1 MEQHIHKTIKY
12 FAYPYGDYNKQVQDK
27 LIASGYEAIF
37 TVAGNPVHATT
48 SQYRMGRYV
57 ITSPEEKDFA
67 SYLRQGA
74 LSIMSASPEP
84 GATITSPRPVISA
97 VLNYAGHL
105 DPKTIQATVKGYGA
119 VPADYDPGTST
130 VRLYLQ
136 RDLIEPVVNVTIHVK
151 DAQGQQTLVTNWQ
164 FNYEPSNASPQAA
177 PIGTPPVAVK
187 GKT

>member
-1 MEQHIHKTIKY
+1 MR
-12 FAYPYGDYNKQVQDK
+12 A
-27 LIASGYEAIF
+27 EAIF

-74 LSIMSASPEP
+74 LSIMLASPEP
-84 GATITSPRPVISA
+84 GATESDPRPVITA

-105 DPKTIQATVKGYGA
+105 DPKSIEASVKGYGP
-119 VPADYDPGTST
+119 VPADYDDATST

-136 RDLIEPVVNVTIHVK
+136 RDLIQPVVNVTIHAK
-151 DAQGQQTLVTNWQ
+151 DAGAEQTLVANWQ
-164 FNYEPSNASPQAA
+164 FNYEPSNSAATPAPAIAA
-177 PIGTPPVAVK
+177 PTSTSVPVK
-187 GKT
+187 KT